1 MLGNGDPTKMT
12 TVLVTGASRGI
23 GLEFVKQYARS
34 GYSVIATCRTPQRA
48 NQLTGL
54 LKGVANI
61 LVEPL
66 DVSSDKSIQALKQLL
81 NERAVT
87 IDLLISNAGI
97 LINECFLKWNRD
109 SFRETL
115 DTNVVGS
122 AMLVQSLNPFL
133 SQSAKVVQLSS
144 RLGSLDWGGKG
155 MSDGDSYAIS
165 KVALNMLTVRLAS
178 IYEGSK
184 RIAVSISP
192 GWVATDMGGSGA
204 TLTVEDSVSKM
215 IPTIDALTVSDSGR
229 FIDSKGNS
237 LPW

>member
-1 MLGNGDPTKMT
+1 MT

-23 GLEFVKQYARS
+23 GLEFIRQYARS
-34 GYSVIATCRTPQRA
+34 GYSVIATCRTPEKA
-48 NQLTGL
+48 SQLAGL
-54 LKGVANI
+54 LKGAVNI
-61 LVEPL
+61 SVEPL
-66 DVSSDKSIQALKQLL
+66 DVSSDKSIQALIEALS
-81 NERAVT
+81 ERAVT

-97 LINECFLKWNRD
+97 LLNERFHNWSRD
-109 SFRETL
+109 SFRKTL

-122 AMLVQSLNPFL
+122 AMLGQSLDPFL

-144 RLGSLDWGGKG
+144 RLGSLEWGGKG

-184 RIAVSISP
+184 RIAVSMSP

-229 FIDSKGNS
+229 FIDNKGNP